1 VEQIVAVVE
10 REIPSI
16 EFDAEYSAI
25 QLPTVSFLPQRYVFQ
40 GGAGGEGGAGLP
52 VVVRSASKA
61 DMPALYAVM
70 RAVADT
76 GQGYGI
82 DEFPTLNAFRAMTAD
97 SYNIVVE
104 EDSPSRKVT
113 RQLFQRRPV

>member
-1 VEQIVAVVE
+1 
-10 REIPSI
+10 
-16 EFDAEYSAI
+16 
-25 QLPTVSFLPQRYVFQ
+25 
-40 GGAGGEGGAGLP
+40 
-52 VVVRSASKA
+52 VVVRSACKA